1 MGIDSSRWFAS
12 PSPDAGGTRLICLP
26 YAGGGTAIF
35 RDWPAALPGIAVC
48 PARLPGREARFVDP
62 AFTRIEPLV
71 DALADALAP
80 WTDRAYALFGHSMG
94 AIVAF
99 ELARRM
105 RDRGLPAPRRL
116 FAAGRQAP
124 HIPEPEPMC
133 HELPDAALATELRSR
148 YGSTTAFE
156 HPELVE
162 LMLPTLRA
170 DCAICETYRHVDGEP
185 LNCPI
190 HVFGGTD
197 DATVS
202 ADDLDAWRAH
212 TSGPFTSERID
223 GDHFFIDTNPA
234 PLLDAIRTALD
245 AA

>member
-1 MGIDSSRWFAS
+1 MGIDSSRWFAP
-12 PSPDAGGTRLICLP
+12 PSPDPGGPRLICLP

-35 RDWPAALPGIAVC
+35 RDWPAALAGVVVC
-48 PARLPGREARFVDP
+48 PARLPGREARFGEP
-62 AFTRIEPLV
+62 AVSHIDPLV

-80 WTDRAYALFGHSMG
+80 WTDRPYALFGHSMG
-94 AIVAF
+94 AIVAY

-105 RDRGLPAPRRL
+105 RDRGQPAPSHL

-133 HELPDAALATELRSR
+133 HELPDDELAAELQSR
-148 YGSTTAFE
+148 YGATTAFE

-170 DCAICETYRHVDGEP
+170 DCAICETYRHEP
-185 LNCPI
+185 AAPLDCPI
-190 HVFGGTD
+190 HAFGGTD

-202 ADDLDAWRAH
+202 TDDLEAWRTH
-212 TSGPFTSERID
+212 TAGGFTSTRVD
-223 GDHFFIDTNPA
+223 GDHFFIDANPA
-234 PLLDAIRTALD
+234 PVLAAIRTALG